1 METTTYQR
9 ISKDQ
14 WTPVVPLATMWAM
27 ESEEHGARGRS
38 RTWRLPMGLLGEG
51 KGTSHLLWDYLF
63 PRENVGGTDHWWGQ
77 GRSATLFKMIVSNR
91 EVQRK

>member
-14 WTPVVPLATMWAM
+14 WTPVVPLATTWAM

-38 RTWRLPMGLLGEG
+38 RTWKPPPGLSGEG

-63 PRENVGGTDHWWGQ
+63 PRENVGGLDPWWGH
-77 GRSATLFKMIVSNR
+77 GRPATRLKMIVSHR
-91 EVQRK
+91 EVQKK